1 MVSQVT
7 DQADHLVVCKRCH
20 DKKDMAK
27 VKHIKYQICW
37 DCLFHMDL
45 NNQNYQKYEKH
56 SSE

>member
-45 NNQNYQKYEKH
+45 NNQTIAESH
-56 SSE
+56 

>member
-27 VKHIKYQICW
+27 NLIGKH
-37 DCLFHMDL
+37 
-45 NNQNYQKYEKH
+45 EKIFVAGASGMAMSLIH
-56 SSE
+56 I